1 MRGLALLLALVLWG
15 TPYWDRGYL
24 VPSLISEETW
34 RTPAPRLIIGS
45 ATFYSP
51 GLMEVQAPYRG
62 LSMDGYIDGV
72 SLMSPSDIGETVWIW
87 RVGDTDWE
95 GPFLNLDCSMRAD
108 MYVTVVYNREVVEVG
123 FETAE
128 RWGMARHTGE
138 PPYYVADDWRLD
150 GVMVYIGETPP
161 DLRYAM
167 PVDYR
172 SWFLRLL
179 EAEDG

>member
-128 RWGMARHTGE
+128 RWGMAHHIAE

-150 GVMVYIGETPP
+150 GIMVYIGETPP

-167 PVDYR
+167 PVDYAA
-172 SWFLRLL
+172 WFLRLV
-179 EAEDG
+179 EEER